1 MDFYIILT
9 ISLSI
14 AVIGYSFIK
23 RRDIDSQIRNNR
35 NSFTYDAVLDLN
47 GTKPNY
53 YRLTQILLQDLA
65 NVKLRQEIIK
75 NNDLRTMDNS
85 RKMMEKGFVDERMFS
100 KIKFLHSMYT
110 RN

>member
-9 ISLSI
+9 ISVSI
-14 AVIGYSFIK
+14 AVVGYSFIK
-23 RRDIDSQIRNNR
+23 RREIDSQINNNN

-47 GTKPNY
+47 GRIPNFF
-53 YRLTQILLQDLA
+53 RLTQILLQDLD
-65 NVKLRQEIIK
+65 NVKLRQEIIN
-75 NNDLRTMDNS
+75 NNDLRTMENS

>member
-14 AVIGYSFIK
+14 AVVGYSFIK
-23 RRDIDSQIRNNR
+23 RREIDSQIRNNN

-47 GTKPNY
+47 GKKPNY
-53 YRLTQILLQDLA
+53 YRLTQILLQDLEH
-65 NVKLRQEIIK
+65 VKLHQEIIN
-75 NNDLRTMDNS
+75 NNDLRTMDNT
-85 RKMMEKGFVDERMFS
+85 KTMIEKGFVDERMFS

>member
-9 ISLSI
+9 ISFSI
-14 AVIGYSFIK
+14 AAVGYSFIK
-23 RRDIDSQIRNNR
+23 RREIDSQIQNNS

-47 GTKPNY
+47 GRKPNY
-53 YRLTQILLQDLA
+53 YRLTQILLQDLD
-65 NVKLRQEIIK
+65 NVKLRQEII
-75 NNDLRTMDNS
+75 NNSDLRTMNSS
-85 RKMMEKGFVDERMFS
+85 RKMMEKGFVDERMFN

>member
-14 AVIGYSFIK
+14 AVVGYSFIK

-47 GTKPNY
+47 ETKSNY
-53 YRLTQILLQDLA
+53 YRQTQILLQDLD
-65 NVKLRQEIIK
+65 NVKLRQEIIN